1 MQSYQAKLFSVNS
14 RLDFGKFKGKEIQ
27 KVIEQDHTY
36 VLWCL
41 KNVPSF
47 FICPSMMKLL
57 IGVTWKHLID
67 DVHEEQMVSE
77 FLKIGEHFDL
87 RLEHL
92 ASEAI
97 REQWSNNERKY
108 SSVTVY
114 TFAMVKMERLR
125 RRERQALVKINHF
138 QKN

>member
-1 MQSYQAKLFSVNS
+1 MQSYQAKFFSVNS

-47 FICPSMMKLL
+47 FICPGMMKFL
-57 IGVTWKHLID
+57 IKVIWKSLTD

-77 FLKIGEHFDL
+77 FLSIGEHFDL

-97 REQWSNNERKY
+97 REQWSNDERKY

-114 TFAMVKMERLR
+114 TLAMVKMEVLR

-138 QKN
+138 QNN